1 MLQLEFAASVAAG
14 TMVDI
19 VSFYDVALAAEMNVR
34 VSPEGTESNV
44 VVLLAVVGNGVHRLN
59 ISED

>member
-1 MLQLEFAASVAAG
+1 MLQLEFAASVAIG